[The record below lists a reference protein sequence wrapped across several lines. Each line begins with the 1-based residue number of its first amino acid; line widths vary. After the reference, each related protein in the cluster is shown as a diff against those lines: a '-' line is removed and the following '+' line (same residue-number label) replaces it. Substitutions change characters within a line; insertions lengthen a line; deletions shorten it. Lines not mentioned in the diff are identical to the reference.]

1 MKKLFTNIKQ
11 RIALWRLLGWNKTLY
26 RFGVKR
32 MEQSEGDSTASVDVS
47 KSFCVTIK
55 RYYMDIESVSGSF
68 KLRVPFDQRPY
79 LYLLASAQQG
89 RTDNI
94 LGFCLTVFSTT
105 MLCTVEQQLYNEI
118 CDAISGYI
126 ARVDKQAES
135 APKAS
140 EFDDELALK
149 EVQQN
154 VERGQM
160 TRQQRRK
167 AERQARKN
175 MKEGMA
181 DIKAEKAANE
191 AAAETKNKK

>member
-26 RFGVKR
+26 RFGEDALTFKDNADR
-32 MEQSEGDSTASVDVS
+32 DVN
-47 KSFCVTIK
+47 SFRVTIK
-55 RYYMDIESVSGSF
+55 RYYMDIESVSGIF
-68 KLRVPFDQRPY
+68 KLRLPFNTRPY
-79 LYLLASAQQG
+79 LYLLAAAQQG

-94 LGFCLTVFSTT
+94 YGFCLTTFMTA
-105 MLCTVEQQLYNEI
+105 MLCTAEQQLYNEI

-126 ARVDKQAES
+126 ARVNKQTEN
-135 APKAS
+135 APQAS

-149 EVQQN
+149 EVQMN

-181 DIKAEKAANE
+181 DIKAEEAANASDAFAPHADRSE
-191 AAAETKNKK
+191 